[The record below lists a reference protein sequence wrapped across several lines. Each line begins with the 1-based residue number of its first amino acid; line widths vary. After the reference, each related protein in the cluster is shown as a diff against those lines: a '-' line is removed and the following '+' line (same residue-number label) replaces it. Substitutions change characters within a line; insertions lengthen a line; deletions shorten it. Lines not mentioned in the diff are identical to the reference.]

1 MKRLG
6 SRVKSSVAREYEKL
20 PRSAKLCISF
30 PCSRRVTDHAG
41 WVAEGPHQLGSAS
54 KPARHASCTS
64 SALCEYIPASTA
76 HLWCMM

>member
-41 WVAEGPHQLGSAS
+41 WVAEFV
-54 KPARHASCTS
+54 
-64 SALCEYIPASTA
+64 
-76 HLWCMM
+76 M